1 MIVSFCLYLFCWGG
15 GGSRDWTRWLGLVKR
30 AFYQLSHLTTPLYHI
45 FLLFWGSLL
54 SVWPWTST
62 EYGFE
67 SLLPIPSDLC
77 DHRPMSLCPVYI
89 LLRIEPS
96 ERALESAE
104 NTLRCQSV
112 YQKWKF
118 LARPGK
124 SLQAKGKKQGG
135 GSATGTAAAATI
147 APRPCTELSWWRA
160 GYWVRCRGTSS
171 NEISHESFR
180 KAFSSQ
186 KG

>member
-1 MIVSFCLYLFCWGG
+1 
-15 GGSRDWTRWLGLVKR
+15 
-30 AFYQLSHLTTPLYHI
+30 
-45 FLLFWGSLL
+45 
-54 SVWPWTST
+54 
-62 EYGFE
+62 
-67 SLLPIPSDLC
+67 
-77 DHRPMSLCPVYI
+77 MSLCPVYI

-135 GSATGTAAAATI
+135 GSATAAAAFVLALPPLLFPDAALST
-147 APRPCTELSWWRA
+147 LSWQRV
-160 GYWVRCRGTSS
+160 G
-171 NEISHESFR
+171 
-180 KAFSSQ
+180 
-186 KG
+186 